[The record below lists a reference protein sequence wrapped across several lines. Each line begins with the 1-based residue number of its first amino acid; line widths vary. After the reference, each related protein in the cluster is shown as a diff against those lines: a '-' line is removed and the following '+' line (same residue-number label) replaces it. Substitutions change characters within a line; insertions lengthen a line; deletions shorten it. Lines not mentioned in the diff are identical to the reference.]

1 VLREGLRL
9 GESQKGKR
17 RGPPAGGGYR
27 QGKGVRERGV
37 FRNWRRS
44 RPDHGK
50 ISEVGTRKEEG
61 KSDIERTAAYT
72 AGESDR

>member
-1 VLREGLRL
+1 VLREALRL

-17 RGPPAGGGYR
+17 RAPPAGGGHR
-27 QGKGVRERGV
+27 LSKGVGEREV

-50 ISEVGTRKEEG
+50 LISEVGTRKEEG
-61 KSDIERTAAYT
+61 KNDIERTAA
-72 AGESDR
+72 